1 MVTGVGGGGGGGEGN
16 GMEASS
22 DGFYLDNLGFPNTT
36 FGENV
41 YDDDVSGIIR
51 DFVTPDRRTSFVYHT

>member
-22 DGFYLDNLGFPNTT
+22 DGFYLDNLGFPTRLLEKTFMMTT
-36 FGENV
+36 SV
-41 YDDDVSGIIR
+41 V
-51 DFVTPDRRTSFVYHT
+51 